1 MVFPACTGLGEAVL
15 VTDKFGPEPPTIVV
29 TVTVLFD
36 RIGSRTDELTVA
48 EAVITVPFVVPVAT
62 FTTNVKVA
70 EDNPGMFAFVHTALP
85 VPPMPGTRQLHPA
98 GGVSEA
104 NVVLAGTGK
113 TRVALSAALGPL
125 SATRTV

>member
-29 TVTVLFD
+29 TVAVLFD

-48 EAVITVPFVVPVAT
+48 DAVITVPFVVPVAT
-62 FTTNVKVA
+62 FTTKVKLA
-70 EDNPGMFAFVHTALP
+70 EDNPAMFAFVHTALP
-85 VPPMPGTRQLHPA
+85 VPPMLGTRQLHPA

-104 NVVLAGTGK
+104 NVAALGTGN
-113 TRVALSAALGPL
+113 TSVALSAALGPL
-125 SATRTV
+125 LVATTV